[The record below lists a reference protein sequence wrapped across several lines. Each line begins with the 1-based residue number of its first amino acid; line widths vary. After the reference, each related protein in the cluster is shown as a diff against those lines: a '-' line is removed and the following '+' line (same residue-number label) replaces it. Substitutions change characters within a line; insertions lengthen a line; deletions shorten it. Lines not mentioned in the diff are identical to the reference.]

1 MCMLNNKFS
10 FWAIME
16 YFCLHTFHEENI
28 VLSYY
33 YITCMHTCGT
43 YSNLAVSGSISKS
56 SRTGDFGMLSRY
68 LSEKQRV
75 YDYEKISNTMC
86 CNLLTTLGQLKL
98 EKLYI
103 DISLFH

>member
-1 MCMLNNKFS
+1 
-10 FWAIME
+10 
-16 YFCLHTFHEENI
+16 
-28 VLSYY
+28 
-33 YITCMHTCGT
+33 
-43 YSNLAVSGSISKS
+43 
-56 SRTGDFGMLSRY
+56 MLSRY
-68 LSEKQRV
+68 LSEKQRVPV

>member
-1 MCMLNNKFS
+1 
-10 FWAIME
+10 ME

-103 DISLFH
+103 DILLVHQTLCQREQD

>member
-1 MCMLNNKFS
+1 
-10 FWAIME
+10 
-16 YFCLHTFHEENI
+16 
-28 VLSYY
+28 
-33 YITCMHTCGT
+33 
-43 YSNLAVSGSISKS
+43 
-56 SRTGDFGMLSRY
+56 MLSRY

-103 DISLFH
+103 DILLKLCVRENKIKDIQLAFNLET